1 MHFNKRNN
9 NSGSSENLLTTTIS
23 PSSSAAAA
31 AAASLSSSSA
41 ASTALRL
48 SSSLSSSSSSPSLS
62 SFSPLSTPGGVRMGL
77 WCFLLLAL
85 VLMAHQQPCEGRYL
99 PTRSHGDDLDKLR
112 ELMLQILES
121 SNEDQRPPNEANGNT
136 MAAQRANWLNKLGG
150 GGPMDGMEARKYAA
164 THGVYDNG
172 RYY

>member
-1 MHFNKRNN
+1 MHFNKRNFNKN
-9 NSGSSENLLTTTIS
+9 NSGSSESLLT
-23 PSSSAAAA
+23 AAT
-31 AAASLSSSSA
+31 SSSSTESSSSSSSPAA

-48 SSSLSSSSSSPSLS
+48 SPLSTSTLSLSSSN
-62 SFSPLSTPGGVRMGL
+62 SFSPLAASRGLRMGL
-77 WCFLLLAL
+77 WCFLLLAVL
-85 VLMAHQQPCEGRYL
+85 LMAHQQPCEGRYL

-136 MAAQRANWLNKLGG
+136 MSAQRANWLNKLGG
-150 GGPMDGMEARKYAA
+150 GGPMDGMEARKYSAP
-164 THGVYDNG
+164 HGVYDNG